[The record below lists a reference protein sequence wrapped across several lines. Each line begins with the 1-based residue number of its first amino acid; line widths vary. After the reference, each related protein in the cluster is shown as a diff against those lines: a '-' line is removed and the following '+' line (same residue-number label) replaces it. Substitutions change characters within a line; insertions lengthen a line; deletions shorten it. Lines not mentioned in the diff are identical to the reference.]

1 MFGSIKFGESPNSRN
16 ITTSM
21 CSMYV
26 DEGGKQPEA
35 ISLSLR
41 FSVG

>member
-1 MFGSIKFGESPNSRN
+1 
-16 ITTSM
+16 M